1 MATEDDKG
9 HGGPPS
15 RDPNAQARHDLR
27 TPVNQ
32 ILGYSEL
39 LQEEM
44 EDRGLTEFVS
54 DLQKIQTAARNQ
66 IELINKILA
75 PPASE
80 KPTLP
85 MKAPVTAPGD
95 PVPTSTP
102 PAIVTPATAP
112 APTPAAQD
120 GSWQDQTAPIKIVPV
135 VVPSLESEGAAA
147 APVLVVDDNEMN
159 RDMLSRRLKG
169 RGYDVSS
176 AEDGYKALELIDKER
191 FDTIILDVMM
201 PGITGLDVLK
211 KIRETKSMSDL
222 PVIMA
227 TARDAS
233 EDIVHALQ
241 LGANDYVTKPLD
253 FNVVLARLQT
263 QLALKR
269 QKDEIKRL
277 ADNLE
282 RRNRF
287 IKNTFGRYLSDE
299 VVEGLLDN
307 PEGLKLGGE
316 MRRVTI
322 MMSDLRAF
330 TAVSERLGPE
340 QVVHMLNRYL
350 GAMAEIILRYQ
361 GTIDEFIGDAILA
374 IFGAP
379 NTRPDDARRALS
391 CALSMQL
398 AMDVVNAENLKD
410 GLPPLE
416 MGIAIH
422 TGDVVVGN
430 IGSDRRTKY
439 GVVGPPV
446 NITGRIES
454 YTVGGQVLV
463 SQQTLDAAGEQIALG
478 DKLEIVAKGAK
489 APISVFPLLGLGPT
503 DAGLFL
509 PDRREPLV
517 DVNPPVRVRCWKLDG
532 KHVGGDVV
540 DAVFIRLSSSEAEM
554 RTAETLDAMT
564 NLKLRVL
571 EDDGSELDADLY
583 VKVTKVLGRGALL
596 LRFTS
601 VPPQVEARIKAR
613 LGI

>member
-1 MATEDDKG
+1 MATDDKG
-9 HGGPPS
+9 HDGPPS

-32 ILGYSEL
+32 ILGYAEL

-44 EDRGLTEFVS
+44 EERGLTEFVS
-54 DLQKIQTAARNQ
+54 DLKKIQTAARNQ
-66 IELINKILA
+66 IELITKLLA

-80 KPTLP
+80 KPTLATR
-85 MKAPVTAPGD
+85 APVVALGAA
-95 PVPTSTP
+95 P
-102 PAIVTPATAP
+102 PAPKAEEKKPEPPKDPA
-112 APTPAAQD
+112 
-120 GSWQDQTAPIKIVPV
+120 WQDQTAPMKVVPV
-135 VVPSLESEGAAA
+135 VVPSLEGEGSAT

-169 RGYDVSS
+169 RGYQVSS
-176 AEDGYKALELIDKER
+176 AEDGYRALEMIETQR
-191 FDTIILDVMM
+191 FDTVILDVMM

-211 KIRETKSMSDL
+211 KIRETRSMSDL

-277 ADNLE
+277 AETLE
-282 RRNRF
+282 IRNRF

-340 QVVHMLNRYL
+340 QVVNMLNRYL
-350 GAMAEIILRYQ
+350 GAMADIILRYQ

-379 NTRPDDARRALS
+379 NTRPDDSRRALS

-398 AMDVVNAENLKD
+398 AMDVVNTENAKEN
-410 GLPPLE
+410 LPPLE

-454 YTVGGQVLV
+454 YTVGGQILV
-463 SQQTLDAAGEQIALG
+463 SQQTLDGAGDQIALG

-489 APISVFPLLGLGPT
+489 APISVFPLLGLGT
-503 DAGLFL
+503 LEAGLFL
-509 PDRREPLV
+509 PQRLEELV
-517 DVNPPVRVRCWKLDG
+517 ELNPPLRVRCWKLEG
-532 KHVGGDVV
+532 KHIGGDVV
-540 DAVFIRLSSSEAEM
+540 DAVFLRVSTSEAEM
-554 RTAETLDAMT
+554 RTPESLEAMT
-564 NLKLRVL
+564 NLKLRLL
-571 EDDGSELDADLY
+571 EGDGRELDDDLY
-583 VKVTKVLGRGALL
+583 VKVTKVLGHGAVLV
-596 LRFTS
+596 RFTA
-601 VPPQVEARIKAR
+601 VPPQIEARIKMR

>member
-1 MATEDDKG
+1 MSTDDKS
-9 HGGPPS
+9 HDGPPS

-32 ILGYSEL
+32 ILGYAEL

-44 EDRGLTEFVS
+44 EDRGLSEFVS
-54 DLQKIQTAARNQ
+54 DLQKIQKAARNQ
-66 IELINKILA
+66 IELINRILA

-80 KPTLP
+80 APTAVAMPAARRPEEKKPEET
-85 MKAPVTAPGD
+85 KAA
-95 PVPTSTP
+95 
-102 PAIVTPATAP
+102 AP
-112 APTPAAQD
+112 ADT
-120 GSWQDQTAPIKIVPV
+120 SWAEQTAPMKISKV
-135 VVPSLESEGAAA
+135 VVPSLEGEGTAQ

-159 RDMLSRRLKG
+159 RDMLSRRLSG
-169 RGYDVSS
+169 RGYTVSS
-176 AEDGYKALELIDKER
+176 AEDGYQALDMIEKQR
-191 FDTIILDVMM
+191 FDTVILDVMM

-211 KIRETKSMSDL
+211 KIRETRSMSDL

-277 ADNLE
+277 AEDLE

-322 MMSDLRAF
+322 LMSDLRAF
-330 TAVSERLGPE
+330 TAMSERLGPT

-350 GAMAEIILRYQ
+350 GAMADIILRYQ

-379 NTRPDDARRALS
+379 NTRADDARRAIS

-398 AMDVVNAENLKD
+398 AMDVVNAENVKD

-446 NITGRIES
+446 NVTGRIES

-478 DKLEIVAKGAK
+478 DRIEIVAKGAK
-489 APISVFPLLGLGPT
+489 APISVFPLLGLGTPE
-503 DAGLFL
+503 AGLFL

-517 DVNPPVRVRCWKLDG
+517 DLKLPLRVRCWKLEG
-532 KHVGGDVV
+532 KHIGGDVV
-540 DAVFIRLSSSEAEM
+540 DAVFLRLSTSEAEM
-554 RTAETLDAMT
+554 RTPESLEALA
-564 NLKLRVL
+564 NLKLRL
-571 EDDGSELDADLY
+571 LADDGQELDADLY
-583 VKVTKVLGRGALL
+583 VKVTKVLGHGAVL
-596 LRFTS
+596 LRFTA
-601 VPPQVEARIKAR
+601 VPPQVEAEVKAR